1 MKVNVEEVSPIVRR
15 MTVELDPTAVDEALD
30 EAYRSLGRSVKI
42 KGFRPGKVPRRILE
56 QEFKEQIE
64 RDVVSELVKRS
75 YPSAVVEKALL
86 PVAEP
91 VVDNDKLL
99 PGQPFRYRARIEVKP
114 KLEPKEYKGL
124 PLKKHAVEIDEAAVT
139 EELVKLQQS
148 LATLAPVDDRKVA
161 VAGDWALIDYDLD
174 LPPGGP
180 QLERNRD
187 TPVEVSEGTIIAG
200 FVPELRGVEVGG
212 VIDVPFTFPAEY
224 KIPALQGISTVFH
237 VTLKSLRKREIPAL
251 DDEMVKDLDEPGLS
265 SLADLRKRLRE
276 KLEREASSEFARQ
289 HQEQIFEELVKRHPF
304 EAPPALIERVV
315 ETQLRRLAQR
325 IVQAGVDPNTVSIDQ
340 AKLRANAEQRVKAE
354 LLLEAIADKEGITAV
369 DADVDSFIEKLAK
382 EEDEPL
388 NKVKAQFARAPARQA
403 LLEKLREDKTLAF
416 LIAEATIQAG

>member
-30 EAYRSLGRSVKI
+30 EAYRGLARTVKI
-42 KGFRPGKVPRRILE
+42 RGFRPGKAPRRILE
-56 QEFKEQIE
+56 QEFKEQVE
-64 RDVVSELVKRS
+64 RDVVTELVKRS
-75 YPSAVVEKALL
+75 YPAAVVEKALL

-114 KLEPKEYKGL
+114 KLEPKDYKGL
-124 PLKKHAVEIDEAAVT
+124 PLTKHAVEISEAAVD
-139 EELVKLQQS
+139 EELKKLQQS
-148 LATLAPVDDRKVA
+148 LATLAPIDDRKVA
-161 VAGDWALIDYDLD
+161 VPGDWALIDYDLD
-174 LPPGGP
+174 LPAGGP
-180 QLERNRD
+180 ELDRNRD
-187 TPVEVSEGTIIAG
+187 TPVEISEGTIIAG

-212 VIDVPFTFPAEY
+212 KIDVPFTFPADY
-224 KIPALQGISTVFH
+224 KIPALKGLSTVFH

-251 DDEMVKDLDEPGLS
+251 DDEMVKDLDEPGLT
-265 SLADLRKRLRE
+265 SLAELRKRLRE
-276 KLEREASSEFARQ
+276 KLEHEASSEAARKN
-289 HQEQIFEELVKRHPF
+289 QEQIFEELVKRHPF
-304 EAPPALIERVV
+304 EAPPALIDRVV
-315 ETQLRRLAQR
+315 ESQLRRVAQR

-340 AKLRANAEQRVKAE
+340 AKLRANAELRVKAE

-369 DADVDSFIEKLAK
+369 DADVDSFAEKLAK
-382 EEDEPL
+382 DEGESL